1 MNFSLHK
8 VDKLNQLNQ
17 LYLPKIIS
25 MISILIPVYN
35 QNVVPLVKDLKDQC
49 EELDIQYQIMVFDD
63 LSDEDTRKTN
73 SELGH
78 EFGVNYLE
86 LSENLGR
93 ARIRNRLARMAR
105 HKHLIF
111 IDGDSGIL
119 KKDFIKCYLDQID
132 HADVVYGGRVYQAE
146 KPTDSQLVLHWKYG
160 RSREALP
167 LKKRLLDPYLNFQSN
182 NFMISAWSFGK
193 LKFDEGVEGYG
204 YEDLLFAQKIKSVD
218 AGILHIDNPVIHLGL
233 ETAPKLIDKT
243 KNAIK
248 NLAKL
253 NKSGELMDTRLTKFY
268 KKMDSLGIKN
278 MLVNYFNSNQQSILK
293 NLNSKNPSIRKFSL
307 LKLAVY
313 NEALNQAESA

>member
-1 MNFSLHK
+1 
-8 VDKLNQLNQ
+8 
-17 LYLPKIIS
+17 

-49 EELDIQYQIMVFDD
+49 EALDIQYQIMVFDD

-73 SELGH
+73 TELGH

-105 HKHLIF
+105 YKHLLF
-111 IDGDSGIL
+111 IDGDSGI
-119 KKDFIKCYLDQID
+119 KKNNYIQNYLDQID
-132 HADVVYGGRVYQAE
+132 HAEIVYGGRIYQPK

-182 NFMISAWSFGK
+182 NFMISAWLFGK

-204 YEDLLFAQKIKSVD
+204 YEDLLFAEKIKSVD

-233 ETAPKLIDKT
+233 EPASKLIDKT
-243 KNAIK
+243 KNAIR

-253 NKSGELMDTRLTKFY
+253 NKTGELLDTRLTKFY
-268 KKMDSLGIKN
+268 KKMEGYGVKN
-278 MLVNYFNSNQQSILK
+278 MLVKYYNSNQQSILK
-293 NLNSKNPSIRKFSL
+293 NLESNSPSILKFSL

-313 NEALNQAESA
+313 DEALNQAESAK

>member
-1 MNFSLHK
+1 
-8 VDKLNQLNQ
+8 
-17 LYLPKIIS
+17 

-35 QNVVPLVKDLKDQC
+35 QIVVPLVKDLKDQC
-49 EELDIQYQIMVFDD
+49 EELDIQYQIIVFDD
-63 LSDEDTRKTN
+63 LSDETTKQMN

-93 ARIRNRLARMAR
+93 AKIRNRLARMAR
-105 HKHLIF
+105 YKHLIF

-119 KKDFIKCYLDQID
+119 KKDYIECYLNLIE
-132 HADVVYGGRVYQAE
+132 HAEIVYGGRVYQPK
-146 KPTDSQLVLHWKYG
+146 KPEDSQLVLHWKYG

-182 NFMISAWSFGK
+182 NFMISAWLFGK

-204 YEDLLFAQKIKSVD
+204 YEDLLFAQKIKSVN

-233 ETAPKLIDKT
+233 EPASTFIDKT

-253 NKSGELMDTRLTKFY
+253 NKTGELMDTRLTKFY
-268 KKMDSLGIKN
+268 KKMESYGMKN
-278 MLVNYFNSNQQSILK
+278 MLVKYFNSNEQSILK
-293 NLNSKNPSIRKFSL
+293 NLQSKNPSIRKFSL
-307 LKLAVY
+307 MKLAAY
-313 NEALNQAESA
+313 DAAINTEDIA

>member
-1 MNFSLHK
+1 
-8 VDKLNQLNQ
+8 
-17 LYLPKIIS
+17 

-35 QNVVPLVKDLKDQC
+35 QNAVPLVKSLKDQC
-49 EELDIQYQIMVFDD
+49 EALDIQYQIMVFDD
-63 LSDEDTRKTN
+63 LSNEETRKQN

-105 HKHLIF
+105 FKHLLF
-111 IDGDSGIL
+111 IDGDSGIIRE
-119 KKDFIKCYLDQID
+119 DYVQRYLDHID
-132 HADVVYGGRVYQAE
+132 NAEIIYGGREYQKK
-146 KPTDSQLVLHWKYG
+146 KPTDPSHVLHWKYG
-160 RSREALP
+160 MKREALP

-182 NFMISAWSFGK
+182 NFMISAWLFGK

-204 YEDLLFAQKIKSVD
+204 YEDLLFAQKIKKVD

-233 ETAPKLIDKT
+233 EGASDFIEKT

-253 NKSGELMDTRLTKFY
+253 NAKDELLDTRLTKFY
-268 KKMDSLGIKN
+268 NKMKGLG
-278 MLVNYFNSNQQSILK
+278 VK
-293 NLNSKNPSIRKFSL
+293 NLLVKYYQSNKEGIIQNLKSKNPSIWKFSL
-307 LKLAVY
+307 MKLGEYDRIV
-313 NEALNQAESA
+313 NS